1 MRADQIT
8 LSFNS
13 PTPSNLQQFLGQRPA
28 IGLDFALM
36 FGAAARHQFATWKN
50 LSTSASSAV
59 PVVPV
64 EPVHPASIRPEGRAF
79 TDEFHRYRWY
89 FYVPLTLAIIQLV
102 AALLLS
108 RSRSE

>member
-1 MRADQIT
+1 MRVFEVAAAVV
-8 LSFNS
+8 LALLGVRSFVYWIRRPLAS
-13 PTPSNLQQFLGQRPA
+13 RSARQQVLYSLWVTGRV
-28 IGLDFALM
+28 GLWFALA
-36 FGAAARHQFATWKN
+36 GLFAI
-50 LSTSASSAV
+50 S
-59 PVVPV
+59 
-64 EPVHPASIRPEGRAF
+64 ASIRPEGRAF